1 MWQEARKA
9 HWLRREAIFLY
20 DQDYFLFVTNSVK
33 NREIAAILYE
43 MAELLELH
51 AENRFKIIAYSKAAR
66 AIESLKEDIIQVCRE
81 KRLQSIPGVGKAIA
95 QKVEEYLRT
104 GRIQSHQELLAETP
118 PGLAELLKISGLGPK
133 TIFMLHEKLNIAN
146 LDELEKAAMEHR
158 IRRLPRMG
166 ETREKNIIRSIERY
180 KKRSQRILYSTAEPI
195 VNEILNYLRGMT
207 GLENITAAGSF
218 RRGKET
224 VGDIDILATAT
235 KPEEVVSRFVRMP
248 MVEEV
253 LAKGPTKASVIVQE
267 TIQVDLRIVEHRSYG
282 TVLQYFTG
290 SKDHNVRMRQLA
302 LGLGYSLNEYSLTR
316 LADNQD
322 LFYEKEEDVYAALG
336 LQYIPPEMREDNG
349 EIEAARSGRL
359 PSIVELKD
367 LRGDLHVHSSWSDGR
382 ASIQEMAEA
391 ARALG
396 YEYIALCDHSPSIGI
411 AGGLVPEKLEQ
422 KIEAIAALNETLEGI
437 TVLMGT
443 EVDIKADGELDYPDD
458 LLARCD
464 VVVASVH
471 MGQQQTERAITGRLI
486 SAIENKNV
494 DIIGH
499 PTGRI
504 INQREPYSIDIQAVL
519 EAAAR
524 TGTALEINAYPGRL
538 DLNDVNA
545 RAAKEMGV
553 RMSINTDAHDP
564 KMLLNMKYGV
574 NVARRAWL
582 GKLDLLNTMSLQ
594 DLMDA
599 LKSRH

>member
-1 MWQEARKA
+1 M
-9 HWLRREAIFLY
+9 
-20 DQDYFLFVTNSVK
+20 TNSTK

-51 AENRFKIIAYSKAAR
+51 AENRFKIIAYSRAAR
-66 AIESLKEDIIQVCRE
+66 AIESLKEDIGLVCRE

-104 GRIQSHQELLAETP
+104 GRIEAHQELLAQTP
-118 PGLAELLKISGLGPK
+118 SGLAELLKISGLGPK
-133 TIFMLHEKLNIAN
+133 TIFMLHEKLNITN
-146 LDELEKAAMEHR
+146 LEELEKAAMEHR

-166 ETREKNIIRSIERY
+166 DAREKNILKSIERY
-180 KKRSQRILYSTAEPI
+180 RKRSNRILYSVAEPI
-195 VNEILNYLRGMT
+195 VNDILAYLRGME
-207 GLENITAAGSF
+207 GLEHVTAAGSF
-218 RRGKET
+218 RRGRET

-235 KPEEVVSRFVRMP
+235 RPEDIIAAFVRMP

-253 LAKGPTKASVIVQE
+253 LAKGPTKASVIVKD

-302 LGLGYSLNEYSLTR
+302 LDRGYSLNEYSLTR
-316 LADNQD
+316 LADGRD
-322 LFYEKEEDVYAALG
+322 LFFEKEEAVYEALG
-336 LQYIPPEMREDNG
+336 LEYIPPEMREDSG
-349 EIEAARSGRL
+349 EIEAALQRRL
-359 PSIVELKD
+359 PRIIEQKD

-382 ASIQEMAEA
+382 ASVLEMARA
-391 ARALG
+391 AKALG
-396 YEYIALCDHSPSIGI
+396 YEYIAISDHSPSIGI
-411 AGGLVPEKLEQ
+411 AGGIAAEKLDQ
-422 KIEAIAALNETLEGI
+422 KIEAVAAANESLEGF

-443 EVDIKADGELDYPDD
+443 EVDIRADGELDYPDD

-486 SAIENKNV
+486 SAIENENV

-504 INQREPYSIDIQAVL
+504 INQREPYELDFQAVL

-538 DLNDVNA
+538 DLNDIKA

-553 RMSINTDAHDP
+553 RMSINSDAHDP
-564 KMLLNMKYGV
+564 QQLLNMKYGV

-582 GKLDLLNTMSLQ
+582 EKKDLLN
-594 DLMDA
+594 A
-599 LKSRH
+599 LDIQELLSVLRRKR

>member
-1 MWQEARKA
+1 M
-9 HWLRREAIFLY
+9 
-20 DQDYFLFVTNSVK
+20 TNSVK
-33 NREIAAILYE
+33 NRETAAILYE

-104 GRIQSHQELLAETP
+104 GQIQSHQELLAETP

-146 LDELEKAAMEHR
+146 LDELEKAAVEHR

-218 RRGKET
+218 RRAKET

-235 KPEEVVSRFVRMP
+235 KPEEVISGFVRMP

-302 LGLGYSLNEYSLTR
+302 LDLGYSLNEYSLTR
-316 LADNQD
+316 LADSQD
-322 LFYEKEEDVYAALG
+322 LFYEKEEDVYASLG
-336 LQYIPPEMREDNG
+336 LQYVPPELREDNG
-349 EIEAARSGRL
+349 EIEAARQGQL
-359 PSIVELKD
+359 PSIIELKD
-367 LRGDLHVHSSWSDGR
+367 LRGDLHVHSNWSDGR

-396 YEYIALCDHSPSIGI
+396 YEYIALCDHSPSVGI

-422 KIEAIAALNETLEGI
+422 KIEAIAAVNEALEGI

-458 LLARCD
+458 LLAKCD

-504 INQREPYSIDIQAVL
+504 INEREPYSLDLQAVL

-524 TGTALEINAYPGRL
+524 TGTALEINAYPVRL

-564 KMLLNMKYGV
+564 RMLLNMKYGV

-582 GKLDLLNTMSLQ
+582 GKLDLLNAMSLQ
-594 DLMDA
+594 ELMDT